1 MMTQEIS
8 QISIG
13 EITTTQGHRGEVRV
27 LPLTDFPERF
37 TVNACLIMEKA
48 GEIRRLTIE
57 KVRPHKNLLIIK
69 FKEIPDMNSAEEIK
83 GGVLKITKDELR
95 DLPKDTYY
103 IFDIIGMKVET
114 EEGLNLGIIKDVI
127 QTGSNDVYVVAGE
140 TKQYLIPA
148 LKDIVRS
155 IDKNKKMMVIKPLDG
170 LLDL

>member
-1 MMTQEIS
+1 VMTQETS
-8 QISIG
+8 LISIG

-37 TVNACLIMEKA
+37 RVDSCLVMEKA
-48 GEIRRLTIE
+48 GQTRMLTIE
-57 KVRPHKNLLIIK
+57 KIRPQKNLLIIK

-83 GGVLKITKDELR
+83 GGVLKITRDELME
-95 DLPKDTYY
+95 LPKDTFY

-114 EEGLNLGIIKDVI
+114 EEGQNLGTIKDIIK
-127 QTGSNDVYVVAGE
+127 TGSNDVYVVAGE

-155 IDKNKKMMVIKPLDG
+155 IDKDQKVMVIKPLDG
-170 LLDL
+170 LLDI